1 MLSLLHILD
10 IDDAKQTDRQYE
22 CMSGDCRLQ
31 CSAKLAPDIAADLL
45 YSLIP

>member
-10 IDDAKQTDRQYE
+10 IDDAKSAIRQYG
-22 CMSGDCRLQ
+22 CMSGDCKLQ
-31 CSAKLAPDIAADLL
+31 CSAKLAPDIAAALL

>member
-10 IDDAKQTDRQYE
+10 IDDAKTDRQYE
-22 CMSGDCRLQ
+22 CRSGDCRLQ
-31 CSAKLAPDIAADLL
+31 CSAKLAPDIAADSL